1 MTGVRPIIW
10 WSRFFGAEMG
20 WRQMGYDVVNPADTI
35 ISRHPWLYRIIGY
48 RLTLWYDLRL
58 LRRCHYIYM
67 VDNEWPLS
75 RGARLERIK
84 AHQWGITEINSLV
97 TL

>member
-58 LRRCHYIYM
+58 LCRCHYIYM

-84 AHQWGITEINSLV
+84 AHQWEINSLV